1 MPKEKLRIHI
11 LCLTYNRPYKTHV
24 TLSNTGYGTVIAW
37 IKKMSK
43 CQFCARMVVT
53 DTKKTVC
60 WEDSKHKEVNI
71 LIDRE
76 CSTYKLAPMDNV
88 RYKIGLLK

>member
-1 MPKEKLRIHI
+1 
-11 LCLTYNRPYKTHV
+11 
-24 TLSNTGYGTVIAW
+24 
-37 IKKMSK
+37 MSK
-43 CQFCARMVVT
+43 CQLCARMVVT

-60 WEDSKHKEVNI
+60 LEDSKHKEVDI

-76 CSTYKLAPMDNV
+76 CRTYKLAPMDNV